1 LFASQHADKRHI
13 FLLERDYEAA
23 NPSAVEAIVIG
34 MVNETVRKGFLDSDR
49 INSAS
54 YSVKSALLV
63 AVVMAQRDL
72 L

>member
-1 LFASQHADKRHI
+1 M
-13 FLLERDYEAA
+13 
-23 NPSAVEAIVIG
+23 IG